1 MIYLLLFLFI
11 DLFIRLTIFV
21 LEHDDELTIEGKEK
35 KHGKD

>member
-11 DLFIRLTIFV
+11 DLFIRMAIFV
-21 LEHDDELTIEGKEK
+21 LEHDDEITTERTN